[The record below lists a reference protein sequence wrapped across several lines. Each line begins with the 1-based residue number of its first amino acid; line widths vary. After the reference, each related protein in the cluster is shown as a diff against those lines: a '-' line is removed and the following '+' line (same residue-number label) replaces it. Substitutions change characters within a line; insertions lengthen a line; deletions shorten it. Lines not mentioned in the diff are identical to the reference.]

1 MIEYT
6 VKVFENGD
14 KQWYLNGNF
23 HREDGP
29 AVECAN
35 GTKKWYLDGKLHR
48 EDGPAIE
55 RADGSKHWYLNN
67 NLHRDDGPAIERASG
82 TKEWFLNNKEVTKQE
97 VMKSSCVGKIV
108 NIDGKKYKL
117 EEVS

>member
-55 RADGSKHWYLNN
+55 RADG
-67 NLHRDDGPAIERASG
+67 